1 MFNSLLHLYTVVFV
15 KKKNWSIT
23 DDDKLLCILF
33 TRAPPLENILLGGT
47 DVQGIAKYFHA
58 KIESS

>member
-15 KKKNWSIT
+15 KKKIWSIT

-33 TRAPPLENILLGGT
+33 TRALPIENILPDGT